1 MQEALDTL
9 EAQAVGSGEGGGGG
23 AVAVGGDQ
31 VSDVAL
37 IEAVTQAL
45 RTFCA
50 RSRGAHG
57 AGAGCGVAKLQVSG
71 WHGVRVSGEYLHR
84 ARARVSD
91 LGIHVSPVC
100 ESRLWS
106 LWKSCGPH
114 PARAALAAECAL
126 CRCERDV
133 VLSRDSPLMAP
144 CRRTLGGVLEA
155 RRVSL

>member
-84 ARARVSD
+84 VFRRAVTSGFAVGCVRF
-91 LGIHVSPVC
+91 VC
-100 ESRLWS
+100 
-106 LWKSCGPH
+106 
-114 PARAALAAECAL
+114 
-126 CRCERDV
+126 V
-133 VLSRDSPLMAP
+133 TV
-144 CRRTLGGVLEA
+144 
-155 RRVSL
+155 